1 VNKKIQIIGEHHVN
15 MDDERGSGRFCLEVL
30 RLANLYFTNKV
41 SVWDSSFAV
50 KGSALSG
57 NLQTSSSQPTNKQIS
72 LSSALELKQPGIL
85 FCAWQRIQQNFAAIP
100 VLFTNNFGISAL
112 VAEFFQKR
120 VQTPLSDMSNMGL
133 ISI

>member
-1 VNKKIQIIGEHHVN
+1 MNKKIQIIGEHHVN
-15 MDDERGSGRFCLEVL
+15 MDDERGSGRFCSEMLT
-30 RLANLYFTNKV
+30 LANLYFFV
-41 SVWDSSFAV
+41 
-50 KGSALSG
+50 
-57 NLQTSSSQPTNKQIS
+57 
-72 LSSALELKQPGIL
+72 
-85 FCAWQRIQQNFAAIP
+85 AIP